1 MKNMENLV
9 WFIGDLVSGIIRD
22 IPLLLFLLVALFILI
37 SKYLHKRKIKKLKY
51 EWGWVMKKT
60 TVSAARQRYVSW
72 DEDSSW
78 YYLYRIESKDE
89 IWNVYKSDE
98 FKKAEHGW
106 RTVEEMKKKYDGVI
120 YDLADKDNSI
130 RQVNDNIHR
139 LEMELQDNPWFFKK
153 IWLKKDIEAM
163 KKYIDIANEW
173 PITPYLIINWHKISV
188 WDSID
193 VFVNPDKPSEYYV
206 DLDFTKQN

>member
-1 MKNMENLV
+1 MSV
-9 WFIGDLVSGIIRD
+9 VII
-22 IPLLLFLLVALFILI
+22 ILWWLLCLGVINFL
-37 SKYLHKRKIKKLKY
+37 YERKKKKLKY
-51 EWGWVMKKT
+51 EWTWILKKT
-60 TVSAARQRYVSW
+60 KVSVVGERYVSW

-78 YYLYRIESKDE
+78 YYLYRLEAKDE
-89 IWNVYKSDE
+89 NWNVYKSDE
-98 FKKAEHGW
+98 FKNAEHGW

-120 YDLADKDNSI
+120 YDLADKDNAI
-130 RQVNDNIHR
+130 RQVHDNIHR

-153 IWLKKDIEAM
+153 MWLKKDIDAM

-173 PITPYLIINWHKISV
+173 PITPYLVVNWHKISV

-206 DLDFTKQN
+206 DLDFIKQN

>member
-1 MKNMENLV
+1 MSV
-9 WFIGDLVSGIIRD
+9 VII
-22 IPLLLFLLVALFILI
+22 ILWWLLCLGVINFL
-37 SKYLHKRKIKKLKY
+37 YERKKKLKY
-51 EWGWVMKKT
+51 EWTWILKKT
-60 TVSAARQRYVSW
+60 KVSVVGERYVSW

-78 YYLYRIESKDE
+78 YYLSRLELKDE
-89 IWNVYKSDE
+89 TWNIYKSE
-98 FKKAEHGW
+98 CFKDIEHGW
-106 RTVEEMKKKYDGVI
+106 RTEEEMKKKYDGII
-120 YDLADKDNSI
+120 YDLADKDNAI
-130 RQVNDNIHR
+130 KQLNDNLYR

-153 IWLKKDIEAM
+153 MWLKKDIKIM

-173 PITPYLIINWHKISV
+173 PITPYLVINWHKISV